1 MIKFLKLAACLA
13 ALFGP
18 VSATAQQSQPSAM
31 LLAQATDRCMATTA
45 SRQLRTLEDE
55 AIFQNALQACD
66 RVKTAF
72 YEAVRREHT
81 PEDAENILSQLD
93 EQRRPNFIKMLRRIE
108 AQRDARSEE
117 LREQGFSTNDGTQ
130 PQ

>member
-1 MIKFLKLAACLA
+1 MIKALKLAAFSLA
-13 ALFGP
+13 LSGS
-18 VSATAQQSQPSAM
+18 VSATAQASQPSAM
-31 LLAQATDRCMATTA
+31 LLAQATDRCMATVA

-72 YEAVRREHT
+72 YEAVRREHSAD
-81 PEDAENILSQLD
+81 DAENILSQLD

-108 AQRDARSEE
+108 AQRDARNEE
-117 LREQGFSTNDGTQ
+117 LREKGLSTKDETQ
-130 PQ
+130 P